1 LFNFRVKEDRIKN
14 FIENLKD
21 NKACGFDKVCNEF
34 FKYGNCVN
42 LIRILKSLFECMI
55 SCGFIP
61 KDFNIAIL
69 KPIPKKGELRGP
81 KDYRPISI
89 STVLSSLL
97 EHILLENMPVINES
111 NPKQFG
117 YKKNTSCKSAYF
129 LLNETIQF
137 YKRGKSNLHLIS
149 LDASKAFDKLWRAGL
164 FFKLIDVIEP
174 PIWRI
179 LFLFYSNSKLTISFN
194 GRLSKVFDAQ
204 EGVKQG
210 GIISPYLFNYFLND
224 LLNQN
229 DSLNVG
235 AKIGS
240 VNVSMIAY
248 CDDLILI
255 SPTETHMKMLI
266 NLCESYAAEW
276 KIEFNALKS
285 IAYSNGT
292 NCKPLFSL
300 NSSEIPHKDSFIY
313 LGLPVGED
321 NFVMNYFEEKMSKVE
336 KSFYSLRG
344 LGCKPS
350 DSNPKTIAF
359 LFKQFCQ

>member
-1 LFNFRVKEDRIKN
+1 
-14 FIENLKD
+14 
-21 NKACGFDKVCNEF
+21 
-34 FKYGNCVN
+34 
-42 LIRILKSLFECMI
+42 M
-55 SCGFIP
+55 
-61 KDFNIAIL
+61 
-69 KPIPKKGELRGP
+69 RGP

-89 STVLSSLL
+89 STVLAGLL
-97 EHILLENMPVINES
+97 EHILLENMPILNES

-117 YKKNTSCKSAYF
+117 YKRNTSCKSAYF
-129 LLNETIQF
+129 LLNETFQF

-179 LFLFYSNSKLTISFN
+179 LFFYYANSKLTISFN
-194 GRLSKVFDAQ
+194 GRLSKVFDAH

-235 AKIGS
+235 AKIGR

-255 SPTETHMKMLI
+255 SPTETHMKI
-266 NLCESYAAEW
+266 
-276 KIEFNALKS
+276 
-285 IAYSNGT
+285 
-292 NCKPLFSL
+292 
-300 NSSEIPHKDSFIY
+300 
-313 LGLPVGED
+313 
-321 NFVMNYFEEKMSKVE
+321 
-336 KSFYSLRG
+336 
-344 LGCKPS
+344 
-350 DSNPKTIAF
+350 
-359 LFKQFCQ
+359 